1 MKGENSMQ
9 QGKIVT
15 LSGISGIGKSHLKT
29 YILVNKPD
37 FQSLISVTTRKPRE
51 KEMHGIDK
59 FFYSLE
65 KFEKE
70 KNQGK
75 LRTVNEVFGNWYAYK
90 ESQIELCDS
99 GINLITELFYKN
111 VHEFKIEFP
120 NALSVYVLPID
131 VERTKAELKAR
142 KLEASDLSKRL
153 KDIDDELAFFY
164 SNRKLFDIVIS
175 NDYTEKSCLLLQQLI
190 EQKIRSD

>member
-1 MKGENSMQ
+1 MQ
-9 QGKIVT
+9 RGKIVT

-29 YILVNKPD
+29 YILANKPD
-37 FQSLISVTTRKPRE
+37 FQSLISVTTRNPRE
-51 KEMHGIDK
+51 NERHGIDK

-65 KFEKE
+65 EFENE
-70 KNQGK
+70 KNHGK

-90 ESQIELCDS
+90 ESQIKLCDS

-111 VHEFKIEFP
+111 VQEFKIEFP
-120 NALSVYVLPID
+120 NTLNVYVLPSD
-131 VERTKAELKAR
+131 VERTKAKLKAR
-142 KLEASDLSKRL
+142 NLDASDLSKRL
-153 KDIDDELAFFY
+153 KDIDDELTFFY
-164 SNRKLFDIVIS
+164 SNRKLFDIVIT

>member
-1 MKGENSMQ
+1 
-9 QGKIVT
+9 
-15 LSGISGIGKSHLKT
+15 
-29 YILVNKPD
+29 
-37 FQSLISVTTRKPRE
+37 
-51 KEMHGIDK
+51 MHGIDK
-59 FFYSLE
+59 FFYSFE
-65 KFEKE
+65 EFEKE

-111 VHEFKIEFP
+111 VSEFKIEFP

-131 VERTKAELKAR
+131 VERTKVELKAR
-142 KLEASDLSKRL
+142 KMESRDLSKRL

-164 SNRKLFDIVIS
+164 SNRKLFEIVIT

-190 EQKIRSD
+190 EQKIRGD

>member
-15 LSGISGIGKSHLKT
+15 LSGVSGIGKSHLKT
-29 YILVNKPD
+29 CILANKPD

-51 KEMHGIDK
+51 KEKHGIDK

-65 KFEKE
+65 KFEME
-70 KNQGK
+70 KHEGK

-111 VHEFKIEFP
+111 VRVFKIEFP
-120 NALSVYVLPID
+120 NALSVYVLPND

-142 KLEASDLSKRL
+142 KLGASDLSKRL

-164 SNRKLFDIVIS
+164 SNRNLFDIVIT

>member
-1 MKGENSMQ
+1 MKGENFMQ

-29 YILVNKPD
+29 YILANKPD

-65 KFEKE
+65 EFEKE

-90 ESQIELCDS
+90 ESQIELCDT

-111 VHEFKIEFP
+111 VHEFKIECP

-164 SNRKLFDIVIS
+164 SNRKLFDIVIT

>member
-1 MKGENSMQ
+1 MKGENFMQ

-29 YILVNKPD
+29 YILANKPD

-51 KEMHGIDK
+51 KEKHGIDK

-65 KFEKE
+65 EFEME
-70 KNQGK
+70 KHEGK

-111 VHEFKIEFP
+111 VQEFKIEFP
-120 NALSVYVLPID
+120 NALSVYVLPND

-153 KDIDDELAFFY
+153 KDIDDELTFFY
-164 SNRKLFDIVIS
+164 SNRNLFDIVIT

>member
-1 MKGENSMQ
+1 MQ

-15 LSGISGIGKSHLKT
+15 LSGISGIGKSHLKN
-29 YILVNKPD
+29 YILASKPD
-37 FQSLISVTTRKPRE
+37 FQSLISVTTRKPRKKE
-51 KEMHGIDK
+51 KHGIDK

-65 KFEKE
+65 EFEKE
-70 KNQGK
+70 KHEGK
-75 LRTVNEVFGNWYAYK
+75 LCTVNEVFGNWYAYK

-111 VHEFKIEFP
+111 VQEFKIEFP
-120 NALSVYVLPID
+120 NALSVYVLPND

-164 SNRKLFDIVIS
+164 SNRKLFDIVIT